1 MNPSAG
7 ILQPA
12 IEQAFTLLHQGRE
25 DFTAKLTP
33 HEVGIVTKVST
44 GIATFSGLPSVG
56 YEEIVTFPSGLLGIA
71 FNLDEEEVGVIL
83 LGDYQSLHAGDEV
96 QRTGRVMDAVSYTH
110 LDVYKRQMIES
121 TAIYTFVVS
130 MILIFAN
137 PFWNHFLSQ
146 AGGK

>member
-1 MNPSAG
+1 MTTLAG

-12 IEQAFTLLHQGRE
+12 IEQAFTMLRQGRE

-56 YEEIVTFPSGLLGIA
+56 YEEIVTFPGGLLGIA

-83 LGDYQSLHAGDEV
+83 LGDYQNLHAGDEV
-96 QRTGRVMDAVSYTH
+96 ERTGRVMDVPVGDGLLGRVIDPLGNPLDGKGSIAAEKRLPVERPAAPGRTAV
-110 LDVYKRQMIES
+110 
-121 TAIYTFVVS
+121 
-130 MILIFAN
+130 
-137 PFWNHFLSQ
+137 
-146 AGGK
+146 